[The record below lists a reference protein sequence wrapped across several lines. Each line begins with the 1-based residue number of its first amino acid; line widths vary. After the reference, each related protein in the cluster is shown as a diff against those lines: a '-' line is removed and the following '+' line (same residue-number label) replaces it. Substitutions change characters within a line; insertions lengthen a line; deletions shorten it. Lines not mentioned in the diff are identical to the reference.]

1 MGVLAAIRSVF
12 ARTIAPATAAP
23 IRGSGGWWPVVH
35 EPYTGA
41 WQKNDE
47 IAADTALSYWA
58 VFACVTQIASNIAKL
73 PCCLV
78 EQDDEGIWSETTNP
92 AYSPVLRKPNHYQ
105 TPGQFFESWIV
116 SKLLHGNTYVLLQRD
131 QRGVVTAL
139 HVLDPTRV
147 TPLVAPDGAVYY
159 QLGRDDLAGLTP
171 AEIALTPAVPASEI
185 IHDVMVPLFHPLVGV
200 TPIYAVGMAVLQG
213 SKILENAASFFA
225 NGSRPGGILIAPGA
239 ITEEQAARLK
249 ETFTREYSGANAGK
263 LLVVSD
269 GLKYEGLAMNAQ
281 DAQLIEQLGWTA
293 VPICGCF
300 RVPVFMID
308 STKTPAYGNVEQLTL
323 QFHSQCL
330 QSLIVS
336 IETLLDQGLSLGPE
350 FGNAY
355 GTEFY
360 VEDLFYMD
368 AMSRT
373 KAANES
379 IGSGALAP
387 NEARKKYFGV
397 GSVPGGDS
405 PYLQQ
410 QYYSLEALAARDAE
424 QPFAKPA
431 PAPAAVPPEFADKAW
446 AADFRLAYRQK
457 ALAEGLLAA

>member
-1 MGVLAAIRSVF
+1 MGVLATIRSLF
-12 ARTIAPATAAP
+12 ARPTAPSAVP
-23 IRGSGGWWPVVH
+23 VRGSGGWVPVVR

-41 WQKNDE
+41 WQKNEE
-47 IAADTALSYWA
+47 ITTDTALSYWA

-73 PCCLV
+73 PLCLV
-78 EQDDEGIWSETTNP
+78 AQDAEGIWSETTNS
-92 AYSPVLRKPNHYQ
+92 AYSPVLRKPNRYQ
-105 TPGQFFESWIV
+105 TQGQFIEQWIV
-116 SKLLHGNTYVLLQRD
+116 SKLLHGNTYVLKVRD
-131 QRGVVTAL
+131 DRRVVVSL
-139 HVLDPTRV
+139 HVLNPTQV

-159 QLGRDDLAGLTP
+159 QLGRDDLAGLT
-171 AEIALTPAVPASEI
+171 AEEVAATPVVPASEI

-200 TPIYAVGMAVLQG
+200 TLIYACAMAVLQG
-213 SKILENAASFFA
+213 SKILEGAANFFA

-249 ETFTREYSGANAGK
+249 ETFTREYSGPNAGK

-300 RVPVFMID
+300 RMPVFMID

-330 QSLIVS
+330 QALIVS
-336 IETLLDQGLSLGPE
+336 IETLLDHGLSLGPE

-410 QYYSLEALAARDAE
+410 QYYSLEALAARDAD

-431 PAPAAVPPEFADKAW
+431 PGPAAVPPEV
-446 AADFRLAYRQK
+446 AAK
-457 ALAEGLLAA
+457 GWTAEDEQAFLVAFEEELGVG

>member
-1 MGVLAAIRSVF
+1 MGLLTTIRSAL
-12 ARTIAPATAAP
+12 ARTIAPPTTAP
-23 IRGSGGWWPVVH
+23 VRGSGGWWPVVR

-47 IAADTALSYWA
+47 TTADTALSYWA
-58 VFACVTQIASNIAKL
+58 VFACVTQIAADIGKL
-73 PCCLV
+73 AMRLV
-78 EQDDEGIWSETTNP
+78 EEDAEGIWSPKTNP
-92 AYSPVLRKPNHYQ
+92 AYSPVLRKPNRYQ
-105 TPGQFFESWIV
+105 TWVKFIEQWII
-116 SKLLHGNTYVLLQRD
+116 SKLLHGNTYILKQRD
-131 QRGVVTAL
+131 LRGVVIAM

-159 QLGRDDLAGLTP
+159 QLGRDDLAGLTVEEL
-171 AEIALTPAVPASEI
+171 ARTPAVPASEI

-200 TPIYAVGMAVLQG
+200 TPIYACGMAVLQG
-213 SKILENAASFFA
+213 SKILENAANFFA

-249 ETFTREYSGANAGK
+249 ETFTREYSGPNAGK

-269 GLKYEGLAMNAQ
+269 GLKYESLSMNAT

-300 RVPVFMID
+300 HMPVFMID
-308 STKTPAYGNVEQLTL
+308 STKTPAYGNVEQLIV
-323 QFHSQCL
+323 QYHSQCL
-330 QSLIVS
+330 QSLMVS
-336 IETLLDQGLSLGPE
+336 AESVLDEGLGLGPA

-355 GTEFY
+355 GTEFDID
-360 VEDLFYMD
+360 DLFWLD
-368 AMSRT
+368 TQTRT

-387 NEARKKYFGV
+387 DEARKKYFGV
-397 GSVPGGDS
+397 GSVPGGAS

-410 QYYSLEALAARDAE
+410 QYYSLEALAQRDAD
-424 QPFAKPA
+424 QPFAKPV
-431 PAPAAVPPEFADKAW
+431 PAAVPTEFAAKA
-446 AADFRLAYRQK
+446 AATDLRLAIRQK
-457 ALAEGLLAA
+457 AMSRGLLRAA